1 VHTPA
6 PSLAS
11 ALPPLPR
18 DGRSSALPR
27 GHEGAVPSPPDVGS
41 AAALMRAGVRML
53 SNPCDLFFSNAF
65 HGGAARVL
73 YKYTSLGEV
82 AVLVHLVASYGTLAP
97 SPPPPPPHFL
107 SFYSRP
113 PSLSSFTHRGIPH
126 AIATATS
133 GLQRVQRGAGLMRAR
148 RAGWVLFAGALPVA
162 WYVAKDL
169 VQ

>member
-1 VHTPA
+1 MREETRCRATKEAFAPA
-6 PSLAS
+6 
-11 ALPPLPR
+11 
-18 DGRSSALPR
+18 R
-27 GHEGAVPSPPDVGS
+27 G
-41 AAALMRAGVRML
+41 AAALTRAGVRRL

-82 AVLVHLVASYGTLAP
+82 AVLVHLVASYGSRAP
-97 SPPPPPPHFL
+97 SRPPPPAPLTSSL
-107 SFYSRP
+107 SIPALP
-113 PSLSSFTHRGIPH
+113 PSLSSFTHRRIPH
-126 AIATATS
+126 AIATTTS

-148 RAGWVLFAGALPVA
+148 RAGWVLFAGALPVV